1 MEFLKAEGL
10 GNDFV
15 VVEGTEP
22 TPEQVQRWCD
32 RRRGIGADGVLRVS
46 RTGHDEAVARMQYWN
61 ADGTPAGMCG
71 NGLRCVARYVFEG
84 GWSKERCF
92 TIETPTGM
100 NRVEILDDGMIRVE
114 LGPYRV
120 GSGLV
125 TDGRSFTSVDVGN
138 PHAVT
143 FVEDASELE
152 TVRLRSVGL
161 SLQDDPLFP
170 AGVNVEFA
178 ASTAEGFRVRVWE
191 RGAGETRACGTGAAA
206 VAAVAFHRGWAGPT
220 SEVQLP
226 GGSLAV
232 ELNAGIAWIL
242 GPAVLVFSGTI
253 PDRTG
258 NGERTASAGR

>member
-15 VVEGTEP
+15 MVEGTEP
-22 TPEQVQRWCD
+22 TAEQIRRWCD
-32 RRRGIGADGVLRVS
+32 RRTGIGADGVLRVS

-92 TIETPTGM
+92 TIQTPTGM
-100 NRVEILDDGMIRVE
+100 NRVEILDDGKIRVE

-120 GSGLV
+120 GSGLIV
-125 TDGRSFTSVDVGN
+125 GGRSFTSADVGN

-152 TVRLRSVGL
+152 TVQLRSVGL
-161 SLQDDPLFP
+161 ALQDHPFFP
-170 AGVNVEFA
+170 AGVNVEFG
-178 ASTAEGFRVRVWE
+178 ASTDDGFRARVWE
-191 RGAGETRACGTGAAA
+191 RGVGETRACGTGAAA
-206 VAAVAFHRGWAGPT
+206 VAAVAHQKGWVGPA
-220 SEVQLP
+220 SEIQLP

-232 ELNAGIAWIL
+232 ELTAGIAWIL

-253 PDRTG
+253 PDRT
-258 NGERTASAGR
+258 RSAARPASVGR